1 MKRNTVQR
9 DLVLEAVKALRSHAT
24 AEEVYRAVAREHPRV
39 ARGTVYRNLNQ
50 LAADGEIQKLEMP
63 EGPDRFDHR
72 THRHYHAKGARCGR
86 VLDVE
91 MDYRADLA
99 GLVKDAHGF
108 SIEGHNLV
116 FTGLCSACREESGP
130 KAGED
135 RP

>member
-24 AEEVYRAVAREHPRV
+24 AEEVYRAVVREHPRV

-50 LAADGEIQKLEMP
+50 LAAEGEIQKLEMP

-72 THRHYHAKGARCGR
+72 THRHYHAKCARCGR

-91 MDYRADLA
+91 MDYLADLA

>member
-1 MKRNTVQR
+1 
-9 DLVLEAVKALRSHAT
+9 
-24 AEEVYRAVAREHPRV
+24 
-39 ARGTVYRNLNQ
+39 
-50 LAADGEIQKLEMP
+50 
-63 EGPDRFDHR
+63 
-72 THRHYHAKGARCGR
+72 
-86 VLDVE
+86 
-91 MDYRADLA
+91 MDYLADLA